1 MSHRFHGDQDSISA
15 ATIHIFGGETP
26 ELEHKGTPSMTNAL
40 IDAAV
45 SAIAGKITGG
55 FDGSAKFVIEGEG
68 AIMVDGAGVRAAD
81 DSDDADV
88 TMTADSDTFQD
99 ILAGDLDPTSAFMS
113 GKLKL
118 DGDMGT
124 AMKLGSALS

>member
-1 MSHRFHGDQDSISA
+1 
-15 ATIHIFGGETP
+15 
-26 ELEHKGTPSMTNAL
+26 MTNAL